1 MESFKLDVLVV
12 EDNLSFALELS
23 MMLEDIG
30 YNVIGHVDNAAEALE
45 LILSKMPDI
54 ILMDHDIKGEMT
66 GIELGN
72 KIRHLDIPILYIT
85 SFGNEEH
92 YEEAKKSNMIGYL
105 VKPIQKYSLR
115 SALELS
121 MQNALLR
128 SSDKDENEEQF
139 LLKEHVF
146 VKKKGV
152 YHKVPIASIAY
163 VSSNDN
169 YSEITTDKGQTF
181 VVRYPLSKM
190 EEMLPSND
198 FMRIH
203 RQYIICMQKIESVNL
218 QDGVLMMLGK
228 EIPISRPNRKLLSER
243 LKMWS

>member
-1 MESFKLDVLVV
+1 
-12 EDNLSFALELS
+12 
-23 MMLEDIG
+23 
-30 YNVIGHVDNAAEALE
+30 
-45 LILSKMPDI
+45 
-54 ILMDHDIKGEMT
+54 
-66 GIELGN
+66 
-72 KIRHLDIPILYIT
+72 
-85 SFGNEEH
+85 
-92 YEEAKKSNMIGYL
+92 
-105 VKPIQKYSLR
+105 
-115 SALELS
+115 

-181 VVRYPLSKM
+181 VVRFPLSKM

-203 RQYIICMQKIESVNL
+203 RQYIICMQKIDSVNL
-218 QDGVLMMLGK
+218 QDGVLMMLG
-228 EIPISRPNRKLLSER
+228 EQIPISRPNRKLLSER
-243 LKMWS
+243 LNMWS

>member
-181 VVRYPLSKM
+181 VVRFPLSKM

>member
-1 MESFKLDVLVV
+1 MDVLVV

-30 YNVIGHVDNAAEALE
+30 YNVIGQVDNAAEALE
-45 LILSKMPDI
+45 LIFSKMPDI

-181 VVRYPLSKM
+181 VVRFPLSKM

-203 RQYIICMQKIESVNL
+203 RQYIICMQKIDSVNL
-218 QDGVLMMLGK
+218 QDGVLMMLG
-228 EIPISRPNRKLLSER
+228 EQIPISRPNRKLLSER
-243 LKMWS
+243 LNMWS

>member
-30 YNVIGHVDNAAEALE
+30 YNVIGQVDNAAEALE
-45 LILSKMPDI
+45 LIFSKMPDI

-181 VVRYPLSKM
+181 VVRFPLSKM

-203 RQYIICMQKIESVNL
+203 RQYIICMQKIDSVNL
-218 QDGVLMMLGK
+218 QDGVLMMLG
-228 EIPISRPNRKLLSER
+228 EQIPISRPNRKLLSER
-243 LKMWS
+243 LNMWS